1 MELNPVARLEID
13 DGVAVLTLDSPPVN
27 ALSADVREGLQ
38 LGFESAL
45 ADPQVRAIVLACAGR
60 TFIAGADIR
69 EFDDPSPRGPNLHQV
84 QALIESSPKPTVAA
98 LHGTALGGGLEV
110 ALVCHFRVAVP
121 SAKLGLPEVALGLL
135 PGAGGTQRL
144 PRITGAATTLEMIA
158 LGRPVS
164 ASKAHATGLVD
175 EIVAEGALVE
185 QAVAFARAAADE
197 NRPLIRVRDRTE
209 GLELE
214 SGPELFAAFRQKHA
228 RAFRGLK
235 APENIIRTIEAAVTL
250 PFDEGMKREAALFAE
265 LFSSRE
271 AAAQRY
277 LFFAEREAAKVP
289 DIPRNT
295 QQIDV
300 RTVGVIGAGTMGG
313 GIAMNFLNAGMPVTL
328 VEARQDALDLGV
340 ATIRRNYQ
348 VTVDKGRMKPEQLER
363 CMALLTPTLAMEDLG
378 DADLII
384 EAVFEKLELKQEI
397 FGKLDGIAKPDAVLA
412 TNTSFLDVDAIAAS
426 TKRPDHVVGMHFFSP
441 ANVMKLLEVVR
452 GKLTAPEV
460 VATAMGIGRRIGK
473 VAVLSRVC
481 DGFIANRMMAPRM
494 AAAEALL
501 LEGPMPWD
509 VDAAIV
515 DYGFAMGPFA
525 MLDLVG
531 LDVIGWD
538 AATSSGSTVVE
549 VLCEM
554 DRWGQKKQGGFY
566 DYDEQRRA
574 TPSEVAEKVIRD
586 FQAKSGSAPRR
597 FAAQEI
603 VERLLFPVVNE
614 GAKLLGEGIPIRA
627 SDVDIALVYGYGWP
641 VYTGGPLFWA
651 DTVGLDRVIAGLRE
665 TGRTPAP
672 LLVELAEKGQPLHQV
687 RNAG

>member
-144 PRITGAATTLEMIA
+144 PRITGAATALDMIA

-175 EIVAEGALVE
+175 EIVAEGTLVE

-250 PFDEGMKREAALFAE
+250 SFDEGMKREAALFAE

-289 DIPRNT
+289 DIPRDT
-295 QQIDV
+295 RQIDV

-363 CMALLTPTLAMEDLG
+363 CMALLTPTLAMKDLG

-397 FGKLDGIAKPDAVLA
+397 FGKLDGIAKPDAILA

-554 DRWGQKKQGGFY
+554 GRWGQKKQGGFY

-574 TPSEVAEKVIRD
+574 TPSEVAENVIRD

>member
-1 MELNPVARLEID
+1 
-13 DGVAVLTLDSPPVN
+13 
-27 ALSADVREGLQ
+27 
-38 LGFESAL
+38 
-45 ADPQVRAIVLACAGR
+45 
-60 TFIAGADIR
+60 
-69 EFDDPSPRGPNLHQV
+69 
-84 QALIESSPKPTVAA
+84 
-98 LHGTALGGGLEV
+98 
-110 ALVCHFRVAVP
+110 
-121 SAKLGLPEVALGLL
+121 
-135 PGAGGTQRL
+135 
-144 PRITGAATTLEMIA
+144 
-158 LGRPVS
+158 
-164 ASKAHATGLVD
+164 
-175 EIVAEGALVE
+175 
-185 QAVAFARAAADE
+185 
-197 NRPLIRVRDRTE
+197 
-209 GLELE
+209 
-214 SGPELFAAFRQKHA
+214 
-228 RAFRGLK
+228 
-235 APENIIRTIEAAVTL
+235 
-250 PFDEGMKREAALFAE
+250 
-265 LFSSRE
+265 
-271 AAAQRY
+271 
-277 LFFAEREAAKVP
+277 
-289 DIPRNT
+289 
-295 QQIDV
+295 
-300 RTVGVIGAGTMGG
+300 
-313 GIAMNFLNAGMPVTL
+313 
-328 VEARQDALDLGV
+328 
-340 ATIRRNYQ
+340 
-348 VTVDKGRMKPEQLER
+348 
-363 CMALLTPTLAMEDLG
+363 
-378 DADLII
+378 
-384 EAVFEKLELKQEI
+384 
-397 FGKLDGIAKPDAVLA
+397 
-412 TNTSFLDVDAIAAS
+412 
-426 TKRPDHVVGMHFFSP
+426 
-441 ANVMKLLEVVR
+441 MKLLEVVR

-554 DRWGQKKQGGFY
+554 GRWGQKKQGGFY